1 MVRCSPNGCNQES
14 CIIMG
19 MMKYIETTLGQP
31 HIYNYGESQGF
42 FLYNPVKPFK
52 DDHGLVVAQT
62 IYLEDDGD
70 LTINNYYSRAWAYW
84 NFIDGTHFE
93 LTEAD
98 ELMRLEASMMPD
110 GLVDGKISEAERVL
124 MWLDHGLIPLKSEFW
139 QRLVV
144 ALAYNAITDSEFLTD
159 LAANTWYGV
168 EAVQEMLDKAAGEV
182 LKHPN
187 FNLAGF
193 EQLTP

>member
-1 MVRCSPNGCNQES
+1 
-14 CIIMG
+14 MG

-31 HIYNYGESQGF
+31 HIYNYGQANGF

-62 IYLEDDGD
+62 IYLEDDGELHID
-70 LTINNYYSRAWAYW
+70 NYYSRAWAYW

-110 GLVDGKISEAERVL
+110 GLVDGKISQAERVL

-144 ALAYNAITDSEFLTD
+144 SLAYNAITDSEFLSD
-159 LAANTWYGV
+159 LAENTWYGV
-168 EAVQEMLDKAAGEV
+168 EAVQAMLDKAAGEV

-187 FNLAGF
+187 FKLAGF

>member
-1 MVRCSPNGCNQES
+1 
-14 CIIMG
+14 MG
-19 MMKYIETTLGQP
+19 IYKYIETTLGRP
-31 HIYNYGESQGF
+31 HIYNYGESKGF
-42 FLYNPVKPFK
+42 FLYNPVKPFT

-62 IYLEDDGD
+62 IYLEEDGELHID
-70 LTINNYYSRAWAYW
+70 NYYSRAWAYW
-84 NFIDGTHFE
+84 NFIDGTHFK
-93 LTEAD
+93 LTEAN
-98 ELMRLEASMMPD
+98 ELMLLEASMMPD
-110 GLVDGKISEAERVL
+110 GLVDGKITSAERVL

-144 ALAYNAITDSEFLTD
+144 SLAYNAITDSEFLTD

-168 EAVQEMLDKAAGEV
+168 EAVQAMLDKAAGEV

-187 FNLAGF
+187 FSLAGF

>member
-1 MVRCSPNGCNQES
+1 
-14 CIIMG
+14 
-19 MMKYIETTLGQP
+19 MMKFIETTLGQP
-31 HIYNYGESQGF
+31 HIYNYGESEGF
-42 FLYNPVKPFK
+42 ILYNPVKPFQ

-62 IYLEDDGD
+62 IQLEDDGEV
-70 LTINNYYSRAWAYW
+70 TTHNYYSRAWAYW

-110 GLVDGKISEAERVL
+110 GLIDGKISEGERVL

-144 ALAYNAITDSEFLTD
+144 SLAYNTITNSEFLYD
-159 LAANTWYGV
+159 LAENTWYGPQ
-168 EAVQEMLDKAAGEV
+168 AVQAMLDKAAGEV

-193 EQLTP
+193 EQLTPQ

>member
-1 MVRCSPNGCNQES
+1 
-14 CIIMG
+14 
-19 MMKYIETTLGQP
+19 
-31 HIYNYGESQGF
+31 
-42 FLYNPVKPFK
+42 
-52 DDHGLVVAQT
+52 
-62 IYLEDDGD
+62 
-70 LTINNYYSRAWAYW
+70 
-84 NFIDGTHFE
+84 
-93 LTEAD
+93 
-98 ELMRLEASMMPD
+98 MRLEASMMPD
-110 GLVDGKISEAERVL
+110 GLVDGKIGEAERVL